1 MTKATNDKEFADA
14 VARASARK
22 AAEVALPPE
31 AQAFLKAL
39 QNRWFPMGKTED
51 YALVKKMLVE
61 AWVKP

>member
-1 MTKATNDKEFADA
+1 MSAPTNRDEVIAA
-14 VARASARK
+14 HARAAARK
-22 AAEVALPPE
+22 AAEEALPPE

-61 AWVKP
+61 AWVAK